1 MSTLETKKIEPLSGT
16 SVTLGAAGDAVTMPA
31 GVTVKTNTVKD
42 AGGNTLWTSDGSGV
56 LSSVNAGLAG
66 GMVFISSSSTA
77 GAASIEF
84 TSGIDNTYSEYVFYF
99 INCAPITNGQEIQ
112 MITSTDGGSS
122 YGVSTTS
129 THYHSLHYTTWSFE
143 TSLAYESS
151 RDLANSTSP
160 HKLSGNMAN
169 STQSAGGNNIPG
181 ANFGGELRLY
191 NPSSTTYVKHWTA
204 KFSYNFYIAG
214 TINSFHAGYVNT
226 TSAVNAIKFYS
237 SSGNIEGTIA
247 MYGIK

>member
-66 GMVFISSSSTA
+66 GMVFISSGSTA
-77 GAASIEF
+77 SAASIEF

-99 INCAPITNGQEIQ
+99 INCAPITNSQEIQ

-129 THYHSLHYTTWSFE
+129 THFKASHMTTWSYS

-160 HKLSGNMAN
+160 HKFTDSMAN

>member
-66 GMVFISSSSTA
+66 GMVFISSGSTA
-77 GAASIEF
+77 SAASIEF

-99 INCAPITNGQEIQ
+99 INCAPITNGEEIQ
-112 MITSTDGGSS
+112 MITSTNGGSG

-129 THYHSLHYTTWSFE
+129 THFYVSHATTW
-143 TSLAYESS
+143 AYGSGIAYDTS
-151 RDLANSTSP
+151 RDLANSAYP
-160 HKLSGNMAN
+160 HKFTINMAN

>member
-66 GMVFISSSSTA
+66 GMVFISSGSTA
-77 GAASIEF
+77 SAASIEF
-84 TSGIDNTYSEYVFYF
+84 TSGIDNTYGEYVFYF
-99 INCAPITNGQEIQ
+99 VNCAPITNGQEIQ

-129 THYHSLHYTTWSFE
+129 THFKASHATTWSYS

-160 HKLSGNMAN
+160 HKFTDNMAN